1 MCVYQPMIVYI
12 QLRGMVP
19 EGMCVHVN
27 PGKPRDQALE
37 VFDHFNIQVT
47 PSDIFTR
54 CQVLSYVSL
63 NYSYIVSF
71 VSLDVQQQC
80 LCFNRQG

>member
-1 MCVYQPMIVYI
+1 M
-12 QLRGMVP
+12 P

-54 CQVLSYVSL
+54 CQVHMSL
-63 NYSYIVSF
+63 VISYIISF
-71 VSLDVQQQC
+71 VPLDVQQQC

>member
-1 MCVYQPMIVYI
+1 MCVERLVLLCL

-27 PGKPRDQALE
+27 PGKARDQTLE
-37 VFDHFNIQVT
+37 VFDQLNIQVM

-54 CQVLSYVSL
+54 CQVRTFLVTK
-63 NYSYIVSF
+63 
-71 VSLDVQQQC
+71 C
-80 LCFNRQG
+80 LHC

>member
-1 MCVYQPMIVYI
+1 
-12 QLRGMVP
+12 MVP

-47 PSDIFTR
+47 TSDIFHS
-54 CQVLSYVSL
+54 LSGAYVSCNDL
-63 NYSYIVSF
+63 FTLLILF
-71 VSLDVQQQC
+71 L
-80 LCFNRQG
+80 

>member
-1 MCVYQPMIVYI
+1 
-12 QLRGMVP
+12 MVP

-54 CQVLSYVSL
+54 CQVHMSL
-63 NYSYIVSF
+63 VMICSH
-71 VSLDVQQQC
+71 C
-80 LCFNRQG
+80 

>member
-1 MCVYQPMIVYI
+1 M
-12 QLRGMVP
+12 P

-54 CQVLSYVSL
+54 CQVHMSL
-63 NYSYIVSF
+63 VMICSH
-71 VSLDVQQQC
+71 C
-80 LCFNRQG
+80 

>member
-1 MCVYQPMIVYI
+1 MIVCI

-19 EGMCVHVN
+19 EGMCIHVN
-27 PGKPRDQALE
+27 PGKARDQALE

-54 CQVLSYVSL
+54 CQVHTYVSR
-63 NYSYIVSF
+63 N
-71 VSLDVQQQC
+71 
-80 LCFNRQG
+80 

>member
-1 MCVYQPMIVYI
+1 MNKLLCL

-27 PGKPRDQALE
+27 PGKARDQALE
-37 VFDHFNIQVT
+37 VFDHFNVQVT

-54 CQVLSYVSL
+54 CQVATYLVVNFYTINFVVF
-63 NYSYIVSF
+63 IVII
-71 VSLDVQQQC
+71 
-80 LCFNRQG
+80 